1 MLKTESVKS
10 NTIRARFVFILL
22 VAILGVY
29 LFVSWLYAYHSF
41 PDHPSR
47 VAAYLE
53 ITPAWM
59 SGVCWQ
65 LAFIGLNV
73 LALFLTGLSRMKVPT
88 KTILTLW
95 LVFATLL
102 SIWSLL

>member
-1 MLKTESVKS
+1 MLKTEAVKS

-41 PDHPSR
+41 PDHRAR

-53 ITPAWM
+53 ITPDWM
-59 SGVCWQ
+59 SGVWWQ
-65 LAFIGLNV
+65 LIFVGLNV
-73 LALFLTGLSRMKVPT
+73 LVLILTGLTEMKKPV
-88 KTILTLW
+88 KVVFTLW
-95 LVFATLL
+95 FVFTILL
-102 SIWSLL
+102 SIWSLM